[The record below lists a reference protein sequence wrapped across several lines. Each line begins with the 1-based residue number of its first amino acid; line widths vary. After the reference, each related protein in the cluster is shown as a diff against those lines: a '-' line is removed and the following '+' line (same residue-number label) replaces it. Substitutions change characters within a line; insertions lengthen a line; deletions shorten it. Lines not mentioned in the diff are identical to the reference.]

1 MTLTR
6 RTALAVPFLLAAGA
20 SRAAIPPA
28 DLVRRVETYL
38 NGLRTLRSRFSQLN
52 PDGSSA
58 HGQIFIERGRGMR
71 FDYDPPSK
79 ILLVATDW
87 RLIFADGSTK
97 QINVIPLAETPLGV
111 LLDDEVSLD
120 GETTVT
126 EAREEAGEIHLGL
139 VRTETPDQGRVTITF
154 AQQPMEIRRWTVI
167 DAQGLATQV
176 ILENLETG
184 VRLDRS
190 LFVWR
195 DPKMFGWPDD

>member
-6 RTALAVPFLLAAGA
+6 RAALALPLALATGS
-20 SRAAIPPA
+20 SRAAVPPA
-28 DLVRRVETYL
+28 DVTRRVETYL
-38 NGLRTLRSRFSQLN
+38 NGLTTVRARFSQLN

-58 HGQIFIERGRGMR
+58 HGQLYIERGRGMR

-87 RLIFADGSTK
+87 RLIFSDASTK
-97 QINVIPLAETPLGV
+97 QINVIPLSETPLGV
-111 LLDDEVSLD
+111 LLDESVSLT

-126 EAREEAGEIHLGL
+126 EADARGGEVHLGV
-139 VRTETPDQGRVTITF
+139 VRTKAPDQGKVTMTF
-154 AQQPMEIRRWTVI
+154 AERPMELRRWTVI

-176 ILENLETG
+176 LLEGLETG
-184 VRLDRS
+184 IALDPG

-195 DPKMFGWPDD
+195 DPKMFGWPKD